1 MLIALA
7 SKSGQDVEEMLRKS
21 GSTFNDFRLVSI
33 QYTDSNRDFPYFQD
47 TELLSTLISFLVWGF
62 AHKSKC
68 EDDKMSNNFHVENVF
83 RF

>member
-21 GSTFNDFRLVSI
+21 GSTINDFRLVSI

-47 TELLSTLISFLVWGF
+47 TELLSTLMIFIFSFLFVTR
-62 AHKSKC
+62 S
-68 EDDKMSNNFHVENVF
+68 S
-83 RF
+83 